1 VGMDPM
7 RFLAP
12 GDIVRI
18 EIDRLGAIEHEILL
32 P

>member
-1 VGMDPM
+1 MDPM

-18 EIDRLGAIEHEILL
+18 EIDRLGAIEHEGVL